1 MKQYSLTTKIIGY
14 AGMVLV
20 VLAIFLPIYWLVV
33 SSISTRAELLSVPIH
48 WVPEKPTF
56 QQYVDILFSG
66 SEAPRTARM
75 FKSTLANSFIVS
87 ATVTL
92 VGLLIGSLAGYSF
105 GRLRFSG
112 RKAGLMMIMAT
123 RMLPSISIVI
133 PLYLIFGNLQLVDTK
148 FTLIVLYL
156 TFTLPFTIW
165 LMASFF
171 QSIPRELEE
180 AARIDGCT
188 RLGALYRVIFPLSL
202 PGFVAT
208 GIFTF
213 MMAWDEFFFA
223 LIFTSSYNA
232 KTVPVAIA
240 EFTGRHAIDYTA
252 MTTGGILAAIPP
264 VILALIFQRFI
275 IKGLTSGAV
284 KG

>member
-252 MTTGGILAAIPP
+252 MTTGGVLAAIPP

>member
-1 MKQYSLTTKIIGY
+1 
-14 AGMVLV
+14 
-20 VLAIFLPIYWLVV
+20 
-33 SSISTRAELLSVPIH
+33 
-48 WVPEKPTF
+48 
-56 QQYVDILFSG
+56 
-66 SEAPRTARM
+66 M

-252 MTTGGILAAIPP
+252 MTTGGVLAAIPP

>member
-1 MKQYSLTTKIIGY
+1 MKRHSLTTQIIGY
-14 AGMVLV
+14 TLMLLLLV
-20 VLAIFLPIYWLVV
+20 IIFAPIYWLLV
-33 SSISTRAELLSVPIH
+33 SSISTRAELLSIPTH
-48 WVPEKPTF
+48 WIPQEPTLRH
-56 QQYVDILFSG
+56 YIDILFAG
-66 SEAPRTARM
+66 KEASRTARM
-75 FKSTLANSFIVS
+75 FKSTLGNSLIVS
-87 ATVTL
+87 LTVTVL
-92 VGLLIGSLAGYSF
+92 GLLIGALAGYSF
-105 GRLRFSG
+105 GRMRFKG
-112 RKAGLMMIMAT
+112 RKTGLMVIMAT
-123 RMLPSISIVI
+123 RMLPAISIII
-133 PLYLIFGNLQLVDTK
+133 PLYLIFGNLRLADTK
-148 FTLIVLYL
+148 SVLIILYL

-171 QSIPRELEE
+171 QSIPKELEE

-188 RLGALYRVIFPLSL
+188 RLGALFRVIFPLSL

-223 LIFTSSYNA
+223 LIFTSTYNA

-252 MTTGGILAAIPP
+252 MTAGGVLAAIPP
-264 VILALIFQRFI
+264 VLLALIFQRFI
-275 IKGLTSGAV
+275 VKGLTSGAV

>member
-1 MKQYSLTTKIIGY
+1 ML
-14 AGMVLV
+14 LLL
-20 VLAIFLPIYWLVV
+20 LAIFLPIYWLVV

-48 WVPEKPTF
+48 WVPDQPTF
-56 QQYVDILFSG
+56 QHYQDILFSG
-66 SEAPRTARM
+66 SEASRTARM

-87 ATVTL
+87 AIVTVL
-92 VGLLIGSLAGYSF
+92 GLLIGSLAGYSF
-105 GRLRFSG
+105 GRLRFGG
-112 RKAGLMMIMAT
+112 RKIGLMMIMAT
-123 RMLPSISIVI
+123 RMLPAISIII

-148 FTLIVLYL
+148 FSLIVLYL

-252 MTTGGILAAIPP
+252 MTTGGVLAAIPP